1 MKKLFLILTSL
12 FSFQLLSAQTKA
24 LPACKSIKAELATV
38 NNSFDNIVNRFKSK
52 EDKISLIKT
61 YFSEFSVC
69 GEKGKIKDYGR
80 NIEFIFSFTDAY
92 YKGNRYSFR
101 NFYKKIFRKI
111 KEEFESTHVYK
122 IAKEQAAKS
131 CYFYEKDK
139 EITTSKRNIKLLLS
153 YKEPVDETA
162 AYSVILIFDYYP
174 KR

>member
-1 MKKLFLILTSL
+1 MLITRAIDIRSGI
-12 FSFQLLSAQTKA
+12 F
-24 LPACKSIKAELATV
+24 IK
-38 NNSFDNIVNRFKSK
+38 R
-52 EDKISLIKT
+52 
-61 YFSEFSVC
+61 
-69 GEKGKIKDYGR
+69 
-80 NIEFIFSFTDAY
+80 
-92 YKGNRYSFR
+92 
-101 NFYKKIFRKI
+101 FRKI

-122 IAKEQAAKS
+122 IAKEQTAKS